1 MKIKSMTAA
10 FGKLDHARLEPG
22 PGLTVIYAPNEGG
35 KSTWCAF
42 WRAMLYGIDT
52 RDRDKK
58 GYLADKNRY
67 QPWSGAPMEGELELE
82 WEGRSVT
89 IRRGPRGNTPFGA
102 FSAVYTGTQE
112 PVPGLTGETCGELLT
127 GAGAEVFARSAFL
140 GGDQLSVTSAPQLE
154 RRIAALAS
162 SGEEEVSFSQV
173 QGRLKDWL
181 NRRRVNRSVGEI
193 PRLEG
198 ELAQVR
204 DTLTQLEEVTARLT
218 DLEGERAKLEDRRDE
233 LAAREAAHRLLA
245 RRALEERYAAARA
258 DCQAAREALSA
269 LEAEERDRPLPDREA
284 LRRAQGEL
292 QYLKVLDEEIRAGE
306 SALREAEEAY
316 AQAQRAAQ
324 DERFQGL
331 SGPEALERA
340 ENDRRACAEA
350 AARAA
355 GQGRRFLSLQIAGLL
370 LGGAAVAAGIFTQ
383 LTPLWA
389 GGVCLYLALSLLSA
403 LALNQKGRL
412 VRQRETI
419 LARWGISDPEEL
431 AELAR
436 AYAGRCQ
443 EADRAAE
450 ALKTVRGALS
460 DRQARRENSR
470 TDLMNFVRPFAPEV
484 RDLFGVSAA
493 LSRALNR
500 EHELTAARD
509 RLEERR
515 RRVDDL
521 AAQGAGREPLPDAPA
536 QAPAGTLEETRR
548 ELAAVQ
554 ARLEELSAQ
563 LNQARGRQRAMGDPA
578 ALEARRQELEERLG
592 RRQLEYDAI
601 ALAMECLEKANAR
614 LQERFSPALAKLA
627 GTYLARLTGEKY
639 GELTLTRDFQGSVR
653 EAGAVLPHS
662 ALYLSRGTADQLYL
676 ALRLAICA
684 LCLPQKPPI
693 VLDDALLAFDEG
705 RLKLALDLLRELA
718 GEQQLLLFTCRRREE
733 ELLAGLP
740 GVTRLEL

>member
-1 MKIKSMTAA
+1 MKIKSMTAT

-22 PGLTVIYAPNEGG
+22 PGLTVIDAPNEGG

-89 IRRGPRGNTPFGA
+89 IRRGPRGNTPFGT

-112 PVPGLTGETCGELLT
+112 PVPGLTGESCGELLT

-140 GGDQLSVTSAPQLE
+140 GGDQLAVTSAPQLE

-204 DTLTQLEEVTARLT
+204 GELAQLEEVTARLT
-218 DLEGERAKLEDRRDE
+218 DLEGERARLEARRDE
-233 LAAREAAHRLLA
+233 LAAQEAAHELLA
-245 RRALEERYAAARA
+245 RQALEARYASARA

-269 LEAEERDRPLPDREA
+269 LEAEERARPLPDREA

-292 QYLKVLDEEIRAGE
+292 QYLKVLDEEIKQGE
-306 SALREAEEAY
+306 SALQEAEEAY
-316 AQAQRAAQ
+316 VQAQRAALDQ
-324 DERFQGL
+324 RFQGL

-340 ENDRRACAEA
+340 EHDRLACAEA
-350 AARAA
+350 AGRAA
-355 GQGRRFLSLQIAGLL
+355 GLRRRFLYCQIAGLL
-370 LGGAAVAAGIFTQ
+370 LGGAAVAAGILTQ
-383 LTPLWA
+383 LLPLWA
-389 GGVCLYLALSLLSA
+389 GGLALYLAFALLSA
-403 LALNQKGRL
+403 LALARQGRL
-412 VRQRETI
+412 DRQRDAI

-431 AELAR
+431 AGLAR
-436 AYAGRCQ
+436 DYAGRCQ
-443 EADRAAE
+443 ATDRAAE

-470 TDLMNFVRPFAPEV
+470 ADLLSFVRPFAPEV
-484 RDLFGVSAA
+484 KDLFGVSAA

-521 AAQGAGREPLPDAPA
+521 AAQGAGREPLPAGPD
-536 QAPAGTLEETRR
+536 QAPAGTPEETRR
-548 ELAAVQ
+548 ELAAAQ
-554 ARLEELSAQ
+554 ARLEEVSAQ

-601 ALAMECLEKANAR
+601 ALAMEALEQANAR

-627 GTYLARLTGEKY
+627 GRYLARLTGEKY
-639 GELTLTRDFQGSVR
+639 PSLTLTRDLQGSVQ

-684 LCLPQKPPI
+684 LCLPQRPPL
-693 VLDDALLAFDEG
+693 VLDDALLAFDED

-718 GEQQLLLFTCRRREE
+718 GEQQLLLFTCRRREG
-733 ELLAGLP
+733 ELLAGAP
-740 GVTRLEL
+740 GVTRLTL